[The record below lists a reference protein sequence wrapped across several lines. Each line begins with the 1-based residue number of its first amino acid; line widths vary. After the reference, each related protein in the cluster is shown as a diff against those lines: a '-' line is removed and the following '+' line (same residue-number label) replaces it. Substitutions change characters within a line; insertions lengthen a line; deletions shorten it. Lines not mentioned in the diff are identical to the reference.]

1 MRIRKV
7 FVDFFKVFFSFK
19 PRNVKNYI
27 YRANNFIRSR
37 NQLTEQKF
45 ILKKINKYKKKII
58 LDYGSNDCY
67 FSTHLN
73 RKYKYYGVDNNKS
86 LQKKN
91 TKIYSKN
98 FICLKSKKIPFKK
111 NFFDCIILSH
121 VIAHIYKPKKLINKL
136 RMHLKKNGIIII
148 VSPNKYFKFFYFF
161 INIFNNYLPDETI
174 SKHYSIKELENMNN
188 LSWKILE
195 SYSYTIKNNK
205 IYNNI
210 LNSRFVLILKK

>member
-1 MRIRKV
+1 
-7 FVDFFKVFFSFK
+7 
-19 PRNVKNYI
+19 
-27 YRANNFIRSR
+27 
-37 NQLTEQKF
+37 
-45 ILKKINKYKKKII
+45 
-58 LDYGSNDCY
+58 
-67 FSTHLN
+67 
-73 RKYKYYGVDNNKS
+73 
-86 LQKKN
+86 
-91 TKIYSKN
+91 
-98 FICLKSKKIPFKK
+98 
-111 NFFDCIILSH
+111 
-121 VIAHIYKPKKLINKL
+121 
-136 RMHLKKNGIIII
+136 MHLKKNVIIII